1 MDENQTKTAYNY
13 EFMTTTAEVV
23 SPDDF
28 IVEFYLKKDQNENE
42 ERPSYKIKNLDEL
55 MDLMEK
61 SLW

>member
-1 MDENQTKTAYNY
+1 MEDLTNAPNNY
-13 EFMTTTAEVV
+13 EFRTTTAEVA

-28 IVEFYLKKDQNENE
+28 IVEFYLEKDQNKNE

-61 SLW
+61 ELW